1 MNKLLLLLFCICTIS
16 CAPLKS
22 FKVSDSQYS
31 ELIKTI
37 NRGLTLSKNKIEQSS
52 YKLKSGSIKI
62 YIANNITGEAGVAFW
77 IIEGGY
83 KTVNEKAS
91 SITYNF
97 TEIEDTSAEDIS
109 DIYKFKPEDLEKL
122 ISNSIENYDK
132 AGNIL
137 QLTKNGFD
145 INIKFSVSN
154 SGNGKLN
161 LDFGIGA
168 NVKGSF
174 GKSASHE
181 ITLSFVPK

>member
-1 MNKLLLLLFCICTIS
+1 MKNTLFLVLICAYLTS

-37 NRGLTLSKNKIEQSS
+37 NRGLTLSKSKIDQSG

-97 TEIEDTSAEDIS
+97 TEIS
-109 DIYKFKPEDLEKL
+109 DAVTYIKSITKCCFNIESSTGQ
-122 ISNSIENYDK
+122 SN
-132 AGNIL
+132 
-137 QLTKNGFD
+137 TK
-145 INIKFSVSN
+145 SV
-154 SGNGKLN
+154 L
-161 LDFGIGA
+161 
-168 NVKGSF
+168 
-174 GKSASHE
+174 
-181 ITLSFVPK
+181 